1 MRDGNVPRFF
11 CVAKRGR
18 ADPAGGV
25 ARGTS
30 LRNPAF
36 QLAAVPA
43 FHDIAGAGRKGRET
57 GREDRKRGGGRKK
70 VEEMEEDGK
79 LLVEQIKTKTARSR
93 AALYYIIVPQ
103 FALPFQRPE
112 ESH

>member
-11 CVAKRGR
+11 CAAGKAQLVGR
-18 ADPAGGV
+18 RMA
-25 ARGTS
+25 
-30 LRNPAF
+30 
-36 QLAAVPA
+36 QLAAQLSSSQLFQLFRVSLVRE
-43 FHDIAGAGRKGRET
+43 GRGERLEERT
-57 GREDRKRGGGRKK
+57 GRRGGQKK
-70 VEEMEEDGK
+70 VEGMEEDGK

-112 ESH
+112 GSH

>member
-11 CVAKRGR
+11 VRRNVAGKAQLVG
-18 ADPAGGV
+18 
-25 ARGTS
+25 
-30 LRNPAF
+30 
-36 QLAAVPA
+36 QLAGQLAGPAVPA
-43 FHDIAGAGRKGRET
+43 FHGIAGVGKKGRET
-57 GREDRKRGGGRKK
+57 GREDKKREGGRKK

-79 LLVEQIKTKTARSR
+79 LLVEQIKTKTARFR
-93 AALYYIIVPQ
+93 AALYYITVPQ